1 MPNVRERFLEALSR
15 RRIRL
20 AHAARI
26 CGTSADTFERL
37 SAGLT
42 RKVNADW
49 LQAIAASLPITDRL
63 AFLREVVLTP
73 DAKSTERLAGVESG
87 WISDEGEFLSAPD
100 GLVEEARR
108 RLGTPGE
115 GYGDVR
121 AFVAR
126 GFGWAGIEPVGHDGM
141 RVTFDRLALTGA
153 AAVALEDAIHASRA
167 RFALVGMGEPNAP
180 LQKFETREFGAVVAR
195 LIRART
201 PIPKGW
207 VDMRMP
213 YGELKPELRSVLESG
228 AAGDMAHYFVE
239 MLKGGTTSLFKIVDG
254 EAVCLHI
261 GSRFNVPTRRW
272 IGSRVLDRTQL
283 VPYAAMIDRHA
294 REAAERAQPEAR
306 VLRVDFGTHWT
317 AYQKLILPFRL
328 DDATFVATTS
338 VVLEESSSRPPN

>member
-1 MPNVRERFLEALSR
+1 MPNVRERLLEALSR

-20 AHAARI
+20 AQAARI
-26 CGTSADTFERL
+26 CGTSSDTFERL

-49 LQAIAASLPITDRL
+49 LQAICATLAPTDRL

-73 DAKSTERLAGVESG
+73 DAKSGERFAGVEPG
-87 WISDEGEFLSAPD
+87 WIADDGEFLHAPD
-100 GLVEEARR
+100 GLIEEARR

-115 GYGDVR
+115 NYGDVR

-126 GFGWAGIEPVGHDGM
+126 GFGWVGIEPVGHEGM
-141 RVTFDRLALTGA
+141 RVTLDRMAVTA
-153 AAVALEDAIHASRA
+153 AAAAALEDAILASRA
-167 RFALVGMGEPNAP
+167 RFALVGLGAPDAP
-180 LQKFETREFGAVVAR
+180 LQKFETRDLATIVAR
-195 LIRART
+195 MVRART

-207 VDMRMP
+207 VDMPMP
-213 YGELKPELRSVLESG
+213 FGALKPELRSVLDSG
-228 AAGDMAHYFVE
+228 AAGNMAHRFVD
-239 MLKGGTTSLFKIVDG
+239 MINAGGTSLFKVVDG

-272 IGSRVLDRTQL
+272 IGARVLDRTQL

-294 REAAERAQPEAR
+294 REAAESAQPEAR

-338 VVLEESSSRPPN
+338 VVLEESSSRTPN